1 MVVSRRVHRRL
12 VLRRKFQVLRALTC
26 SKSVRKSNIIMDA
39 FNYIKQLKLMIE
51 AMKKQ
56 YANLINKVPKEVKV
70 EKIENGFLVRVTSE
84 KGKDIL
90 VSVLEVFEE
99 MGLNVVHARVSCT
112 HSFCMEAIIETD
124 QVETLEVKEVTQAIS
139 KALEKKIGVRAAP
152 FDTM

>member
-1 MVVSRRVHRRL
+1 MRLLHGVHC
-12 VLRRKFQVLRALTC
+12 FIQ
-26 SKSVRKSNIIMDA
+26 VRKSSIIMDA

-56 YANLINKVPKEVKV
+56 YANLTSKVPKEVKV

-84 KGKDIL
+84 KGRDML

-99 MGLNVVHARVSCT
+99 MGLNVVQARVSCT

-124 QVETLEVKEVTQAIS
+124 QVVTLEVREVTQAIS
-139 KALEKKIGVRAAP
+139 KALEKKIGVRAAS